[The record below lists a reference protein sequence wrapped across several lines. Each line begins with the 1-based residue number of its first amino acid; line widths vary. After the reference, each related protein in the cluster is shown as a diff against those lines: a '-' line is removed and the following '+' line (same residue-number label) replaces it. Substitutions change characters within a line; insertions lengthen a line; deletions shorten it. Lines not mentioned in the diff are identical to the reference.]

1 MNILASSLI
10 SSIFFLL
17 FYAHGLRNQQFYHIH
32 IFVSTF
38 SKNVELTTANQKS
51 TEDLTKV
58 RGELVT
64 KDKQL
69 ETNKVQIDKL
79 KQLGR
84 TLKSKNE
91 GYAQEITR

>member
-1 MNILASSLI
+1 M
-10 SSIFFLL
+10 
-17 FYAHGLRNQQFYHIH
+17 
-32 IFVSTF
+32 
-38 SKNVELTTANQKS
+38 E
-51 TEDLTKV
+51 ELTKV
-58 RGELVT
+58 KGDFAT
-64 KDKQL
+64 KDKQI